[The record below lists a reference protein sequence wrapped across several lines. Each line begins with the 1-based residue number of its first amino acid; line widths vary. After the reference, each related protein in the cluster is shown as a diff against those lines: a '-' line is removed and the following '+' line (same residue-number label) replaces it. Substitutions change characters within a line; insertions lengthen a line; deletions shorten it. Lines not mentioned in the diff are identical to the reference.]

1 MGLIDGLFKQ
11 AVPNSTM
18 CATWQDIK
26 ASHTSKDPK
35 IVLQLEDLFGMMIL
49 LFFGTSS
56 AVLAF
61 VAENVMR
68 RKRAGPISFARSL
81 TVKPRASERGGSQ

>member
-11 AVPNSTM
+11 AVPNSTK

-26 ASHTSKDPK
+26 ASHMIKNPK
-35 IVLQLEDLFGMMIL
+35 IVLQLEDVFGMMIL
-49 LFFGTSS
+49 LFIGINS

-61 VAENVMR
+61 IAENFSSS
-68 RKRAGPISFARSL
+68 KRVLGLISL
-81 TVKPRASERGGSQ
+81 TRSGSR